1 MTGSSGVSSTPQL
14 CGSIT
19 GASEYLYGSWSR
31 IVVVDHVG
39 HLLVRRRT
47 TSPRPDLEAAG
58 RVGGARVKGG
68 RRPSR
73 SDVALD
79 DREPRGRL
87 EGRVSV
93 LVLATLRRL
102 PRRVRLGRDIASQTC
117 IRLIH
122 PDQNHDACMRIGGEA
137 PRRRVHS
144 GSRREGHVF
153 VRITATSDVVSRPQG
168 GLPKGVELRKLRG
181 HAPAGRN
188 LMPSVNSPVVTS
200 RHSAMRSLRASA
212 TIMVLRVVLRPS
224 AVRSRNQWA
233 SLLCLCQI
241 RKRQANWIIPR
252 RTRPLPARA
261 SPFSRR
267 R

>member
-1 MTGSSGVSSTPQL
+1 MLRHRVGAERRPMTGSSGVSSSPQP

-19 GASEYLYGSWSR
+19 GALEYLYGSWSR

-87 EGRVSV
+87 EGRVRF

-102 PRRVRLGRDIASQTC
+102 PRRARLGRDIASQTC

-137 PRRRVHS
+137 PGRRVHS
-144 GSRREGHVF
+144 GSRHEGHVF
-153 VRITATSDVVSRPQG
+153 VRITATSDVVGRPQV
-168 GLPKGVELRKLRG
+168 GLPNRQFRGSCGSCVVMPRPGV
-181 HAPAGRN
+181 
-188 LMPSVNSPVVTS
+188 T
-200 RHSAMRSLRASA
+200 
-212 TIMVLRVVLRPS
+212 
-224 AVRSRNQWA
+224 
-233 SLLCLCQI
+233 
-241 RKRQANWIIPR
+241 
-252 RTRPLPARA
+252 
-261 SPFSRR
+261 
-267 R
+267 